1 MDSKCHVH
9 SFICWLINVPSL
21 MNYILFITSCVKL
34 SVEEFANEL
43 LVDKFIQRRLF
54 VETWLYMT
62 ICSIVRTPRKCQW
75 QSAFQLHS
83 MRLQLT
89 CLVSHEQLISFF
101 LLPFPLSSIRL
112 LSSFFFHLACLDSLL
127 SCYSV
132 TAQSDSL
139 HIWKT
144 FGNVLFLV
152 IRTKASRFDKMYYLT
167 NKQFSS

>member
-101 LLPFPLSSIRL
+101 PSSI
-112 LSSFFFHLACLDSLL
+112 SPFFYSASFFFLL
-127 SCYSV
+127 PLGLSRLPFILLFRYCTIRFSAYLEDLRQCFVSRHPDKSV
-132 TAQSDSL
+132 E
-139 HIWKT
+139 
-144 FGNVLFLV
+144 V
-152 IRTKASRFDKMYYLT
+152 R
-167 NKQFSS
+167 